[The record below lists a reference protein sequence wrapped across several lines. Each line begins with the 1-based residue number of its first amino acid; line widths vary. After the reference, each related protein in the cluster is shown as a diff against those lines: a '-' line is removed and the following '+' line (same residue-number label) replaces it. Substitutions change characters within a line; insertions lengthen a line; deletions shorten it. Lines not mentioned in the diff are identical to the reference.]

1 MSLINVINSEVS
13 THVVVRAVFTNIFI
27 DKTRQPGVSNDN
39 INVSHTPPVMITIAD
54 SIQAEYSSPELRD
67 SHKDAVI
74 GGQKQIIIIMLMSAP
89 IIDPFPAWMLL
100 LCHKEPA
107 KGKKCQ

>member
-1 MSLINVINSEVS
+1 MPTIEIQTPMSLINVINSEVS

-54 SIQAEYSSPELRD
+54 SIQAEYSSPEVRD
-67 SHKDAVI
+67 SHKDALI
-74 GGQKQIIIIMLMSAP
+74 
-89 IIDPFPAWMLL
+89 AWQ
-100 LCHKEPA
+100 A
-107 KGKKCQ
+107 